1 MGKIY
6 IGNKRECNKS
16 MRCNN
21 KNRERVGII
30 QIAKANLVDDPYKK
44 KKKNTIQTEFN
55 FFFVQIVVEYFLFCI
70 GVLFILYLFAE
81 FFLFFL
87 LTLPVL
93 EFVWF
98 MGSWLGYNQCQPSLW
113 LGLSL
118 FRLGSHL

>member
-44 KKKNTIQTEFN
+44 KNTIYRRNLN
-55 FFFVQIVVEYFLFCI
+55 FFFLKKIFLH
-70 GVLFILYLFAE
+70 A
-81 FFLFFL
+81 
-87 LTLPVL
+87 
-93 EFVWF
+93 
-98 MGSWLGYNQCQPSLW
+98 LG
-113 LGLSL
+113 
-118 FRLGSHL
+118 